1 MNSSLE
7 LNKEKILLSNLVNI
21 RWIAILG
28 QIFAILLVYYYLEIK
43 IPIFFCSLV
52 VAVSIFINF
61 ISSINNKQNN
71 YLSDN
76 EAFYFLLFDIIQ
88 LAILLYLTG
97 GIYNPFSLLILA
109 PVIVSSSFLRIGFS
123 IFLLLL
129 SIIIIIFISFFY
141 IEIQWS
147 EDFKFPILFIYGIV
161 FSLIISLIFISI
173 YVYILNISSRKISE
187 ALNQTQLALIN
198 QKKISEVG
206 SLTAAAVHELSTPL
220 STIFLIISDLKKNK
234 SLNKNKDLNSE
245 IILLESQAK
254 RCKNILFN
262 LSKDPQNIRDN
273 FLKKILLSN
282 IIKINFDKFKKKD
295 ILLNIKVKNDFK
307 EPLIKYSDE
316 IMYGIGNIIQNASEH
331 AKNIIN
337 VEITWTKLNVYVQI
351 IDDGNGFD
359 KEILDRIG
367 SPFISSKNREGN
379 MGLGIFIAKNLIER
393 VGGQIKFFNN
403 TNVNGSIVEIRLNR
417 HI

>member
-1 MNSSLE
+1 MNNSLE

-21 RWIAILG
+21 RWIAIFG
-28 QIFAILLVYYYLEIK
+28 QISAILFVYYYLEIK

-123 IFLLLL
+123 IFLLIL
-129 SIIIIIFISFFY
+129 SIIIIIFTSFFY
-141 IEIQWS
+141 IEIRWS

-173 YVYILNISSRKISE
+173 YIYILTTSSRKISE
-187 ALNQTQLALIN
+187 ALNQTQIALIN

-234 SLNKNKDLNSE
+234 SLNKNKELNSE
-245 IILLESQAK
+245 IVLLRSVS
-254 RCKNILFN
+254 F
-262 LSKDPQNIRDN
+262 
-273 FLKKILLSN
+273 
-282 IIKINFDKFKKKD
+282 
-295 ILLNIKVKNDFK
+295 
-307 EPLIKYSDE
+307 
-316 IMYGIGNIIQNASEH
+316 G
-331 AKNIIN
+331 
-337 VEITWTKLNVYVQI
+337 
-351 IDDGNGFD
+351 
-359 KEILDRIG
+359 
-367 SPFISSKNREGN
+367 
-379 MGLGIFIAKNLIER
+379 
-393 VGGQIKFFNN
+393 
-403 TNVNGSIVEIRLNR
+403 
-417 HI
+417 